1 MRRTLITVAIAA
13 LLLTT
18 GCTEED
24 GMDLQQRAEARA
36 AEARVHV
43 DDLANRVGETREVL
57 MDELTDCV
65 PGQEDSGI
73 DLVYKLRVQTEGDP
87 EQLLDDVS
95 GQMAGEGW
103 EITRDPAGDGTVS
116 ARFGKDGFSMS
127 TRVSTSS
134 GLATISGSGGCVQ

>member
-1 MRRTLITVAIAA
+1 MRRSMVLTMVAA
-13 LLLTT
+13 LLLMTA
-18 GCTEED
+18 CNEED
-24 GMDLQQRAEARA
+24 EMGLQERAEERA
-36 AEARVHV
+36 AEARAHV
-43 DDLANRVGETREVL
+43 DDLANRVGETGEVL

-95 GQMAGEGW
+95 GQMASEGW
-103 EITRDPAGDGTVS
+103 QVKRDPAADGTVS

-127 TRVSTSS
+127 ARVSTSS
-134 GLATISGSGGCVQ
+134 GLATVSGSGGCVQ

>member
-1 MRRTLITVAIAA
+1 MVLTMVAA
-13 LLLTT
+13 LLLMTA
-18 GCTEED
+18 CNEED
-24 GMDLQQRAEARA
+24 EMGLQERAEERA
-36 AEARVHV
+36 AEARAHV
-43 DDLANRVGETREVL
+43 DDLANRVGETGEVL

-95 GQMAGEGW
+95 GQMASEGW
-103 EITRDPAGDGTVS
+103 QVKRDPPADGTVS

-127 TRVSTSS
+127 ARVSTSS
-134 GLATISGSGGCVQ
+134 GLATVSGSGGCVQ